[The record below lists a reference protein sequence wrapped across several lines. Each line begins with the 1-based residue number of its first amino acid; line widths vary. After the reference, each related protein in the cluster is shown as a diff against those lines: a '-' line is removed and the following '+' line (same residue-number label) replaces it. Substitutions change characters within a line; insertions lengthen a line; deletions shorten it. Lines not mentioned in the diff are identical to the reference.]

1 MDFKLERVSR
11 RAKRLDNLDYIFDD
25 GKVRT
30 GIQVVDSQEYSNCKF
45 EAGETDHDF
54 DHIALIVE
62 RDGVVD
68 ICLLMR
74 PDEALAIARVLIG
87 ACWAHDIDTLKTTP

>member
-1 MDFKLERVSR
+1 VDLKLERVSKRDR
-11 RAKRLDNLDYIFDD
+11 RLNNLDYIFDD

-30 GIQVVDSQEYSNCKF
+30 GIQIVDSQEYNNCKF

-74 PDEALAIARVLIG
+74 PDEAMAIARVLIS
-87 ACWAHDIDTLKTTP
+87 ACWAHDITALEDTP